1 MWKGLMGGACG
12 RSSFER
18 FMWEGLV
25 GGALWEKLFE
35 RFMWE
40 GLVGEAHFRGS
51 CGRDSYG
58 WG

>member
-1 MWKGLMGGACG
+1 MGGVSG
-12 RSSFER
+12 KSY
-18 FMWEGLV
+18 L
-25 GGALWEKLFE
+25 